1 MTEQPRR
8 AGALPGCGPALPPPG
23 GHGSPPHRQSI
34 YERVRGAGQAS
45 RAEIAKALGVSPG
58 TVTAGAAE
66 LIEAGY
72 LREAV
77 VPARAAGRGL
87 ARGRPPA
94 PLEIV
99 PRARL
104 VAGVKLG
111 DAARAAVVLDMAGT
125 VLGEA
130 ARPATGPGE
139 GLEHVAADVAAVV
152 AAAAER
158 AGVEVAALSGVGVG
172 LPGMIDHEAG
182 RAAWSPVLE
191 GTGLPLAEAIAGAT
205 GLTTHVDNDANT
217 LTLAELWFGAGRH
230 LPGFAVVTI
239 ENGVGMGLVIGN
251 RLFRGGLGMG
261 MELGHTK
268 VQLDGALCRCGRRGC
283 LEAYVAD
290 YALIREAATALGRAP
305 APDLLDVL
313 HAEAK
318 AGHPAAAGIFRRAG
332 RYMALG
338 LSNVAHLFD
347 PARIILSGERMR
359 FDLLYAREVLG
370 EMEAAT
376 LRGGRA
382 PTPVEI
388 HAWGSSIWAR
398 GAGALALGHAVDAAL
413 GGERIVPA

>member
-1 MTEQPRR
+1 MNERPRPGP
-8 AGALPGCGPALPPPG
+8 APGGCGPALPAPG
-23 GHGSPPHRQSI
+23 GEPGRPLRLAI
-34 YERVRGAGQAS
+34 YERVRGAGHAS
-45 RAEIAKALGVSPG
+45 RAEIAKVLRVSPG

-72 LREAV
+72 LREVAL
-77 VPARAAGRGL
+77 PARAGGPG
-87 ARGRPPA
+87 RGRPPA
-94 PLEIV
+94 PLGIV
-99 PRARL
+99 PGARR
-104 VAGVKLG
+104 VAGVKIG
-111 DAARAAVVLDMAGT
+111 DASCSAVILDMSGA

-130 ARPATGPGE
+130 RRAAAGPRRPQEVVETVAS
-139 GLEHVAADVAAVV
+139 LVADAAADADV
-152 AAAAER
+152 R
-158 AGVEVAALSGVGVG
+158 LSGLAAIGVG

-182 RAAWSPVLE
+182 RVAWSPVIE
-191 GTGLPLAEAIAGAT
+191 GTGLPLAAEIAAAT
-205 GLTTHVDNDANT
+205 GLPTHIDNDSNT
-217 LTLAELWFGAGRH
+217 VTLAELWFGAGRH

-239 ENGVGMGLVIGN
+239 ENGVGMGLVIEN

-261 MELGHTK
+261 LELGHTK

-283 LEAYVAD
+283 LEAYVSD
-290 YALIREAATALGRAP
+290 YALVREAATALGRAP
-305 APDLLDVL
+305 APGLLDAL

-318 AGHPAAAGIFRRAG
+318 AGHPAAMGIFRRAG

-338 LSNVAHLFD
+338 LSNVAHLYD

-359 FDLLYAREVLG
+359 FDLLYAREVLS

-376 LRGGRA
+376 LRGGRG

-388 HAWGSSIWAR
+388 HAWGGAIWAR

>member
-1 MTEQPRR
+1 MTEQPRHAAP
-8 AGALPGCGPALPPPG
+8 AGGCGPALAPPG
-23 GHGSPPHRQSI
+23 DAGGRPLRQSI
-34 YERVRGAGQAS
+34 YEWVRGAGHAS
-45 RAEIAKALGVSPG
+45 RAEIAKSLGVSPG
-58 TVTAGAAE
+58 SVTAGAAE
-66 LIEAGY
+66 LVATGY
-72 LREAV
+72 LREVAV
-77 VPARAAGRGL
+77 PDRGAGPG
-87 ARGRPPA
+87 RGRPPA
-94 PLEIV
+94 PLGIA

-111 DAARAAVVLDMAGT
+111 DAARSAVVLDMTGA

-130 ARPATGPGE
+130 SRPAPPDGR
-139 GLEHVAADVAAVV
+139 
-152 AAAAER
+152 AAAGVARGVAEIVADAAGR
-158 AGVEVAALSGVGVG
+158 AGIPVSALSALGVG

-182 RAAWSPVLE
+182 RVAWSPVLE
-191 GTGLPLAEAIAGAT
+191 GTGLPLAEAISGAT
-205 GLTTHVDNDANT
+205 GLPTHVDNDANA

-305 APDLLDVL
+305 APDLLELL

-318 AGHPAAAGIFRRAG
+318 AGHPAALGIFRRAG

-359 FDLLYAREVLG
+359 FDLLYAREVLR

-388 HAWGSSIWAR
+388 HAWGGSIWAR

>member
-1 MTEQPRR
+1 MNERPVPGP
-8 AGALPGCGPALPPPG
+8 APIGCGPALPPTG
-23 GHGSPPHRQSI
+23 GGPARPLRLAI
-34 YERVRGAGQAS
+34 YERVRGAGHAS
-45 RAEIAKALGVSPG
+45 RAEIAKSLGVSPG

-66 LIEAGY
+66 LIEGGY
-72 LREAV
+72 LREVA
-77 VPARAAGRGL
+77 VPARAGGAG
-87 ARGRPPA
+87 RGRPPA
-94 PLEIV
+94 PLGIV
-99 PRARL
+99 PGARL
-104 VAGVKLG
+104 VAGVKIG
-111 DAARAAVVLDMAGT
+111 DSACDAVILDMAGT

-130 ARPATGPGE
+130 RRSGGAAGRAQADVVAR
-139 GLEHVAADVAAVV
+139 VAATVAD
-152 AAAAER
+152 AARA
-158 AGVEVAALSGVGVG
+158 AGVTPAALAAIGVG

-182 RAAWSPVLE
+182 RVAWSPVIE
-191 GTGLPLAEAIAGAT
+191 GTGLPLAADIAAAT
-205 GLTTHVDNDANT
+205 GLPTHVDNDSNT
-217 LTLAELWFGAGRH
+217 VTLAELWFGAGRH

-239 ENGVGMGLVIGN
+239 ENGVGMGLVIDN

-283 LEAYVAD
+283 LEAYVSD
-290 YALIREAATALGRAP
+290 YALVREAATALGRAP
-305 APDLLDVL
+305 APGLLDAL

-318 AGHPAAAGIFRRAG
+318 AGHPAAMGIFRRAG
-332 RYMALG
+332 RYVALG

-388 HAWGSSIWAR
+388 HAWGGAIWAR